1 MQEHLEEKLEQ
12 KDLSKITKI
21 RIFKSKDSEEII
33 QGVILNPKE
42 VRQLKY
48 IKQNDSKGKD
58 LIKGLEIKGKLEL
71 MLDKPN
77 FEKLEKRSWE
87 NFNQDV
93 SEGKVGVHM
102 YELIEQNGSNFKV
115 KI

>member
-1 MQEHLEEKLEQ
+1 MQEQLEELEQ
-12 KDLSKITKI
+12 KDLRKINKI

-33 QGVILNPKE
+33 QGIILNPNDIKQE
-42 VRQLKY
+42 EY
-48 IKQNDSKGKD
+48 IKQKDTKGKD
-58 LIKGLEIKGKLEL
+58 LIKGLELKGRLEL

-87 NFNQDV
+87 NFNQDI
-93 SEGKVGVHM
+93 SEGKHGVHM